1 MFRDQRLGESRQD
14 VIDYLSSREA
24 DERIFQADLLV
35 DKAHLVM
42 LEEQGL
48 IPAEVSARI
57 TAALDDL
64 MKRGSQVD
72 LGAGEDVH
80 EAIEAY
86 VLALVGPEG
95 GRMHTGRSRNDEVAT
110 CIRLALREEML
121 ELMAEQLSL
130 IGTLV
135 RLAEGHTETIIPGF
149 THTQHAQPTTLAH
162 HLLAHADAIVRD
174 LTRLEDAY
182 SRVNLSPLGA
192 AAFAST
198 GFEIDRIRTCRLLG
212 FDGLVENSMDAV
224 STRDFILEVLAD
236 LSIMMVNCS
245 RMAEELILWSSSE
258 FGYLELDNLYAS
270 TSSIMPQKK
279 NPDTAELARG
289 KTGSVLGSLFSA
301 LSICKALPLSYN
313 RDLQEV
319 TPHLWRAMDW
329 ARSTVRI
336 LDGCLTTVKFN
347 LLRLESSSGA
357 GFSTATEI
365 ADSLVRITKMPFRT
379 AHSIVGRIA
388 AAGGRPSLAELDRI
402 SAEIAGYRASER
414 GFSDADLE
422 RALDPKS
429 NVALRANTGGPAPA
443 ETKRMIE
450 ERREKIAAGEMRL
463 AQRRSRVQ
471 RAIAELGGRDSPKDA
486 VRIG

>member
-14 VIDYLSSREA
+14 VLDYLSSREA
-24 DERIFQADLLV
+24 DERIFEADLLV

-42 LEEQGL
+42 LREQGL
-48 IPAEVSARI
+48 ISGEVCSRI
-57 TAALDDL
+57 MAALDDL
-64 MKRGSQVD
+64 MEKGSQS

-86 VLALVGPEG
+86 VLAQVGPEG

-110 CIRLALREEML
+110 CIRLALRAEML
-121 ELMAEQLSL
+121 DLMREQILL
-130 IGTLV
+130 VGTLV
-135 RLAEGHTETIIPGF
+135 RLAEKHTETIIPGF

-162 HLLAHADAIVRD
+162 HLLAHADAALRD
-174 LTRLEDAY
+174 LSRLEDAY
-182 SRVNLSPLGA
+182 LRVNLSPLGA

-198 GFEIDRIRTCRLLG
+198 GFKIDRQRTCQLLG
-212 FDGLVENSMDAV
+212 FEGLLENSMDAV

-236 LSIMMVNCS
+236 LSILMVNLS
-245 RMAEELILWSSSE
+245 RLAEELVLWSTSE

-289 KTGSVLGSLFSA
+289 KTASVLGSLMAA
-301 LSICKALPLSYN
+301 LSICKGLPLSYN

-319 TPHLWRAMDW
+319 TPHLWRGLDW

-336 LDGCLTTVKFN
+336 LGGCVSSLKFN
-347 LLRLESSSGA
+347 LERMQQCAGA

-365 ADSLVRITKMPFRT
+365 ADSLVRITGMPFRT

-388 AAGGRPSLAELDRI
+388 ASGSRPGLAELDDI
-402 SAEIAGYRASER
+402 ALEMAGYRARER
-414 GFSDADLE
+414 GFSAADLE

-429 NVALRANTGGPAPA
+429 NVALRDNTGGPAPA
-443 ETKRMIE
+443 ETQRMIKD
-450 ERREKIAAGEMRL
+450 RWARIAAGEERL
-463 AQRRSRVQ
+463 AGRRRRVE
-471 RAIAELGGRDSPKDA
+471 RALGELGAER
-486 VRIG
+486 

>member
-14 VIDYLSSREA
+14 VLDYLSSREA
-24 DERIFQADLLV
+24 DERIFEADLLV

-42 LEEQGL
+42 LREQGL
-48 IPAEVSARI
+48 ISGEVCSRI
-57 TAALDDL
+57 MAALDDL
-64 MKRGSQVD
+64 MEAGSQA

-86 VLALVGPEG
+86 VLARVGPEG

-121 ELMAEQLSL
+121 DLMQEQLSL
-130 IGTLV
+130 VGTLV
-135 RLAEGHTETIIPGF
+135 RLAEKHTETIIPGF

-162 HLLAHADAIVRD
+162 HLLAHADAAGRD
-174 LTRLEDAY
+174 LARLEDAY
-182 SRVNLSPLGA
+182 ARVNQSPLGA

-198 GFEIDRIRTCRLLG
+198 GFKIDRQRTGQLLG
-212 FDGLVENSMDAV
+212 FEGLVENSMDAV

-236 LSIMMVNCS
+236 LSILMVNLS
-245 RMAEELILWSSSE
+245 RLAEELVLWSTSE

-289 KTGSVLGSLFSA
+289 KTGSVFGSLMA
-301 LSICKALPLSYN
+301 VLSICKGLPLSYN

-319 TPHLWRAMDW
+319 TTHLWRGLDW

-336 LDGCLTTVKFN
+336 LDGCVSSLKFN
-347 LLRLESSSGA
+347 LERLEKSSGA

-365 ADSLVRITKMPFRT
+365 ADSLVRITGMPFRT

-388 AAGGRPSLAELDRI
+388 ASGIRPGLAELD
-402 SAEIAGYRASER
+402 EIALEMAGFRASER
-414 GFSDADLE
+414 GFSQTDLE
-422 RALDPKS
+422 RAQDPRS

-443 ETKRMIE
+443 ETERMIRDRL
-450 ERREKIAAGEMRL
+450 ERIAAGEERL
-463 AQRRSRVQ
+463 AERRSRVE
-471 RAIAELGGRDSPKDA
+471 RALGELGAER
-486 VRIG
+486 

>member
-14 VIDYLSSREA
+14 VLDYLSSREA
-24 DERIFQADLLV
+24 DGRIFQADLLV
-35 DKAHLVM
+35 DMAHLAM
-42 LEEQGL
+42 LREQGL
-48 IPAEVSARI
+48 VSEEVCSKI
-57 TAALDDL
+57 FAALDDL
-64 MKRGSQVD
+64 MKEGPQS

-86 VLALVGPEG
+86 VLARVGPEG

-110 CIRLALREEML
+110 CIRLALRTQML
-121 ELMAEQLSL
+121 DLMQELLSL
-130 IGTLV
+130 QRTLV
-135 RLAEGHTETIIPGF
+135 RLAEEHTGTVIPGF

-162 HLLAHADAIVRD
+162 HLLAHADAFARD
-174 LTRLEDAY
+174 LSRAEDAY
-182 SRVNLSPLGA
+182 RRVNLSPLGG

-198 GFEIDRIRTCRLLG
+198 GFRIDRQRTVQLLG

-224 STRDFILEVLAD
+224 SSRDFILEVLAC
-236 LSIMMVNCS
+236 LSILMVNAS
-245 RMAEELILWSSSE
+245 RLAEELVLWSTSE
-258 FGYLELDNLYAS
+258 FAYLELDNLYAS

-289 KTGSVLGSLFSA
+289 KTGSVLGSLMAA
-301 LSICKALPLSYN
+301 LSICKGLPMSYN

-319 TPHLWRAMDW
+319 TPHLWRGLDW

-336 LDGCLTTVKFN
+336 LDGCVSSLRFN
-347 LLRLESSSGA
+347 LPRLAASSGA

-365 ADSLVRITKMPFRT
+365 ADSLVRITGMPFRT

-388 AAGGRPSLAELDRI
+388 ASGIRPGLVELDGI
-402 SAEIAGYRASER
+402 SLELAGFRASER
-414 GFSDADLE
+414 GFSDADLA

-443 ETKRMIE
+443 ETERMV
-450 ERREKIAAGEMRL
+450 RDRLEKIAAGEERL
-463 AQRRSRVQ
+463 AMRRSR
-471 RAIAELGGRDSPKDA
+471 AEKALEKLQA
-486 VRIG
+486 EK

>member
-14 VIDYLSSREA
+14 VLDYLSSREA
-24 DERIFQADLLV
+24 DERIFLADLLV

-42 LEEQGL
+42 LREQGL
-48 IPAEVSARI
+48 ISGEVCSRI
-57 TAALDDL
+57 MAALDDL
-64 MKRGSQVD
+64 MEEGSHT

-86 VLALVGPEG
+86 VLARVGPEG

-110 CIRLALREEML
+110 CIRLALRSQML
-121 ELMAEQLSL
+121 DLMQEQLSL
-130 IGTLV
+130 ISTLV
-135 RLAEGHTETIIPGF
+135 RLAEKHTETVIPGF

-162 HLLAHADAIVRD
+162 HLLAHADALGRD
-174 LTRLEDAY
+174 LSRLEDAF

-198 GFEIDRIRTCRLLG
+198 GFKIDRHRTCRLLG

-236 LSIMMVNCS
+236 LSILMINLS
-245 RMAEELILWSSSE
+245 RLAEELVLWSTSE

-289 KTGSVLGSLFSA
+289 KTGSVLGSLMAA
-301 LSICKALPLSYN
+301 LTICKGLPMSYN

-319 TPHLWRAMDW
+319 TPHLWRALDW

-336 LDGCLTTVKFN
+336 LEGCVSSLKFN
-347 LLRLESSSGA
+347 LPRLETSSGA

-365 ADSLVRITKMPFRT
+365 ADSLVRITGMPFRT
-379 AHSIVGRIA
+379 AHRIVGRIA
-388 AAGGRPSLAELDRI
+388 ASGIRPGLVDLDEI
-402 SAEIAGYRASER
+402 ALEIAGFKAGER
-414 GFSDADLE
+414 GFSEADLE
-422 RALDPKS
+422 RALDPRS
-429 NVALRANTGGPAPA
+429 NVALRANTGGPAPS
-443 ETKRMIE
+443 ETERMIR
-450 ERREKIAAGEMRL
+450 ERMVRIAAGEERL
-463 AQRRSRVQ
+463 EGRRSRVKK
-471 RAIAELGGRDSPKDA
+471 ALGGLGKERNC
-486 VRIG
+486 